1 MAVYGGDDAPRLDEL
16 DSSEGGGGG
25 EPDRSISISSGR
37 GEERY
42 GGEDMF
48 LREFIDEDGF
58 WVCAKAYS
66 SGGRGGMAGGPG
78 MDVGSLIKPERR
90 TDGREGGRGAGS
102 FTGEGREPGGVGSGR
117 CRR

>member
-1 MAVYGGDDAPRLDEL
+1 MVVAVYGGDNAPRLDEL

-48 LREFIDEDGF
+48 LREFIDGL

-66 SGGRGGMAGGPG
+66 SGGRGGMIGGPG
-78 MDVGSLIKPERR
+78 VDIGSLVKPERKI
-90 TDGREGGRGAGS
+90 DGSGS
-102 FTGEGREPGGVGSGR
+102 FTREPGGVGKGR